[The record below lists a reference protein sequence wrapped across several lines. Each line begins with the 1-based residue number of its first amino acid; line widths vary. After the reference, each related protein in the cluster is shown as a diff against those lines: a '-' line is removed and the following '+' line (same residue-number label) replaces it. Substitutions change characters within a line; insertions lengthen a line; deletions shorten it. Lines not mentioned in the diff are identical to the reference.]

1 MENPAW
7 EIGKML
13 REKGLTLGCV
23 ESATGG
29 LISKLITD
37 IPGSSDYYKG
47 SITSY
52 SNEVKVKLVG
62 VSHETLE
69 RFGAVSPQVAEEMA
83 IGGRKALD
91 VDICLSDTG
100 IAGPGGETEGKPAG
114 LFYIGLSHKD
124 GTYSRKLLLSG
135 NREQNRKAAAE
146 AVLLWLKEYLS
157 GLQVAKDLNKNPVE
171 KHVVTCFLENDG
183 EILILKRSQKVG
195 TNKGMWAGVS
205 GYVETVCDRQALIEI
220 GEETGLFSD
229 DIELIKSGHTLEITD
244 IDVKW
249 VVHPYLFHIKD
260 REKVRIDWE
269 HTEFKWIKP
278 QELDKYN
285 TVSMLKEVL
294 SSVYQLR

>member
-1 MENPAW
+1 MENLAQ

-13 REKGLTLGCV
+13 RQKGLTLGIV

-52 SNEVKVKLVG
+52 SNEVKVNLVG
-62 VSHETLE
+62 VGHEALE
-69 RFGAVSPQVAEEMA
+69 RFGAVSSQVAEEMA
-83 IGGRKALD
+83 LGGRKALD
-91 VDICLSDTG
+91 VDISLSDTG
-100 IAGPGGETEGKPAG
+100 IAGPGGATEGKQVG
-114 LFYIGLSHKD
+114 LFYIGLSQKD

-135 NREQNRKAAAE
+135 NRQQNRKAAAE
-146 AVLLWLKEYLS
+146 AALLWLKEYLS
-157 GLQVAKDLNKNPVE
+157 GLEQGKLKKGFNE
-171 KHVVTCFLENDG
+171 KHVVTCFLENNG

-205 GYVETVCDRQALIEI
+205 GYVETVCDKQSLIEI
-220 GEETGLFSD
+220 CEETGLPPE
-229 DIELIKSGHTLEITD
+229 DIELIKSGNPLEITD

-260 REKVRIDWE
+260 REKIRIDWE
-269 HTEFKWIKP
+269 HTEFRWIKP
-278 QELDKYN
+278 QELDNYN

-294 SSVYQLR
+294 LSVYQF